1 MRVHLR
7 TFIQYLQEG
16 RRLSANTLSSY
27 ERDLSLFLDYAES
40 QGISSVE
47 GIQKHHLSLYMLQL
61 KQQGR
66 AVATVSRHMVSIRAF
81 FHYLIMQRHMQSDP
95 SIHLEMP
102 KQEKRLPKIVT
113 ISDVERL
120 LAAPDPETNAGKRDL
135 AMLEVL
141 YATGIRV
148 SELISLDDEHI
159 NLPMGFIRCIGSA
172 TKERIIPL
180 GHVATEALTV
190 YLEQVRVKL
199 RKNDETALFLNQQ
212 GARMTRQ
219 GFWKILKKYAAEAG
233 IEGEMTPHTLRHS
246 FAAHLLENG
255 ADLRAVQEMLGH
267 ADISTTQVYVQ
278 VTKPRIKEV
287 YNLAHPRARS
297 KQTNS
302 E

>member
-1 MRVHLR
+1 MRAHLR
-7 TFIQYLQEG
+7 AFIQFLQEG

-27 ERDLSLFLDYAES
+27 ERDLTLFLDYAEN
-40 QGISSVE
+40 QRIPAVD

-66 AVATVSRHMVSIRAF
+66 AAATVSRHMVSIRAF
-81 FHYLIMQRHMQSDP
+81 FHYLIMERHVLSDP
-95 SIHLEMP
+95 SMHLEMP
-102 KQEKRLPKIVT
+102 KQEKRLPKVLPIG
-113 ISDVERL
+113 DVEKL
-120 LAAPDPETNAGKRDL
+120 LGAPDSGTIAGIRDL

-148 SELISLDDEHI
+148 SELISLDADHV

-180 GHVATEALTV
+180 GAIATEALTT
-190 YLEQVRVKL
+190 YLDQVRDKL
-199 RKNDETALFLNQQ
+199 RHSGETALFVNQQ
-212 GARMTRQ
+212 GSRMTRQ
-219 GFWKILKKYAAEAG
+219 GFWKIMKKYASEAG
-233 IEGEMTPHTLRHS
+233 IEGDITPHTMRHS

-255 ADLRAVQEMLGH
+255 ADLRSVQEMLGH

-287 YNLAHPRARS
+287 YNLAHPRARR
-297 KQTNS
+297 KTTNS